1 MKFTADDLK
10 KPIRMDDKNGKTVE
24 LTPEMLILLEQLSR
38 HNDLTALTDEQLDLL
53 TKIDF
58 DALQDLDPVQ
68 ISRILAQSGLY
79 LV

>member
-1 MKFTADDLK
+1 
-10 KPIRMDDKNGKTVE
+10 
-24 LTPEMLILLEQLSR
+24 MLILLEQLSR
-38 HNDLTALTDEQLDLL
+38 HNDLSALTDEQLDLL

-68 ISRILAQSGLY
+68 ISRILDQSGLY